1 MAVFSSR
8 PTLLAVGRRG
18 GAVDQYDAAS
28 GRLLASFRLEAGLRC
43 LVPMRRLGC
52 LAAVHEG
59 RNSVTIWDAQAD
71 RVVQLDFSAELES
84 MGRRLS
90 KMTFACFDDA
100 RSVLLCGDDAGSIFV
115 RSVAR
120 IRETDDLAVKLVRVA
135 APAPTASAPTR
146 VTSLWLDA
154 RGDLAFTGD
163 ASGLV
168 RVVPHATGVAWKA
181 LSEEDRLAAEAGE
194 PGVELDAI
202 FAQPASA
209 AALAASAAA
218 TAAAAATAGGTP
230 VDARR
235 APQVRDLSVAK
246 RSPAGDA
253 ALGAGAAS
261 VAALNAA
268 RAEVVAA
275 AEAPAA
281 SPPS

>member
-1 MAVFSSR
+1 MAMAVFSAQ

-18 GAVDQYDAAS
+18 GAVDQYDVAS
-28 GRLLASFRLEAGLRC
+28 GRLLASFRLEPGLRC

-71 RVVQLDFSAELES
+71 RVVALDFTAELES

-90 KMTFACFDDA
+90 RMTHASFDDA

-120 IRETDDLAVKLVRVA
+120 ISETNDLAVKLVRVA
-135 APAPTASAPTR
+135 APAATATAPTR

-168 RVVPHATGVAWKA
+168 RVVPHATGVAWRA
-181 LSEEDRLAAEAGE
+181 LAEEDRNAAEAGA
-194 PGVELDAI
+194 PGRDVDEL
-202 FAQPASA
+202 FAQPAA
-209 AALAASAAA
+209 GAAA
-218 TAAAAATAGGTP
+218 TPADKRVPA
-230 VDARR
+230 
-235 APQVRDLSVAK
+235 VRDLSAAR
-246 RSPAGDA
+246 RSPEADSALEAGSA
-253 ALGAGAAS
+253 T
-261 VAALNAA
+261 VARLNAA
-268 RAEVVAA
+268 RAEAA
-275 AEAPAA
+275 APSAAA
-281 SPPS
+281 SS